1 MSKKKYIE
9 PSMSVIL
16 METESM
22 LVSSNFVENT
32 IIFIGLYKDDDN
44 EVDPENSL

>member
-22 LVSSNFVENT
+22 LASSNFVENT
-32 IIFIGLYKDDDN
+32 IIFIGLYNDD
-44 EVDPENSL
+44 EEDPENSL